1 MGSCWNGVA
10 VAGSDRGATARLAAR
25 RDHEDFSQKHA
36 GVFSS
41 DNHLNK
47 RKNFWVDRKRPRAW
61 HQNRAARMRVCA
73 NMVPSGNRDRR

>member
-1 MGSCWNGVA
+1 VA

-47 RKNFWVDRKRPRAW
+47 
-61 HQNRAARMRVCA
+61 
-73 NMVPSGNRDRR
+73 